1 MAMRARAYYSA
12 DEVSRLLWEEN
23 DDSELESGT
32 SEEEEAELEHQ
43 LGIFGEES
51 SEDEAEDDNIE
62 DSSVAGSQSSVC
74 ITDTFTFTTSAT
86 TTTATPGL
94 VVATFSPLVSFP
106 VATQE
111 AVAGPSCSFSG
122 GSFYSTRQRTPVLAK
137 RAWVE
142 PPKRP
147 QKLQA
152 RKAVAK
158 MVKIKGGGEMGK
170 EPAAAAVGCSLSY
183 HDSDVGNPLPAFTP
197 RREPGFHLRIQ
208 NTLVSPLDFF
218 QLYFM
223 PVLVDEIVQH
233 TNAYAYIEV
242 AKENSNKRCNT
253 ECDGSW

>member
-1 MAMRARAYYSA
+1 M
-12 DEVSRLLWEEN
+12 
-23 DDSELESGT
+23 
-32 SEEEEAELEHQ
+32 
-43 LGIFGEES
+43 
-51 SEDEAEDDNIE
+51 
-62 DSSVAGSQSSVC
+62 AGSQSLVC

-86 TTTATPGL
+86 TTAATPGL
-94 VVATFSPLVSFP
+94 VVATVSPLVSFP

-111 AVAGPSCSFSG
+111 SVAGPSCSFSR
-122 GSFYSTRQRTPVLAK
+122 GSFYSTRQRTLVLAK
-137 RAWVE
+137 RARVE

-147 QKLQA
+147 QKLRA

-158 MVKIKGGGEMGK
+158 MAKIKWGERGK

-197 RREPGFHLRIQ
+197 RREPGFHLGIQ
-208 NTLVSPLDFF
+208 NLRNTLVSPLDFF

-233 TNAYAYIEV
+233 RNAYAYIEV
-242 AKENSNKRCNT
+242 AKENSKKRCNT

>member
-1 MAMRARAYYSA
+1 MLGLPVPFPGVLVIQHAK
-12 DEVSRLLWEEN
+12 EPLFWPK
-23 DDSELESGT
+23 EL
-32 SEEEEAELEHQ
+32 
-43 LGIFGEES
+43 
-51 SEDEAEDDNIE
+51 
-62 DSSVAGSQSSVC
+62 
-74 ITDTFTFTTSAT
+74 
-86 TTTATPGL
+86 GL
-94 VVATFSPLVSFP
+94 N
-106 VATQE
+106 
-111 AVAGPSCSFSG
+111 
-122 GSFYSTRQRTPVLAK
+122 
-137 RAWVE
+137 

-147 QKLQA
+147 QKLRA

-158 MVKIKGGGEMGK
+158 MVKIKWGERGK

-197 RREPGFHLRIQ
+197 RREPGFHLGIQ
-208 NTLVSPLDFF
+208 NLRNTLVSPLDFF